1 MEIKCPDYILKAIEL
16 LELNGYSAYAVG
28 GCVRDS
34 LLGKEPN
41 DWDMTTSATPEQTIA
56 AFKDFRTIPTGLKHG
71 TVTVILGSHPIE
83 ITTMRVDGAYSDNRH
98 PENVSF
104 TKKIEEDLSRRDFT
118 VNAMAYTPKVGLVD
132 PYGGRDDLRRH
143 IIRCVGNADIRF
155 GEDALRILRAIRF
168 ACVLGF
174 DIEKETSESVI
185 RNRALLSNIS
195 SERIRTELIKLLC
208 GKDIEKILTDYK
220 EVIFEFIP
228 ELRATDGFEQHSPYH
243 IYDVWTHTTKV
254 VAAIDDTAE
263 FRVAAL
269 LHDVEKPSTF
279 KLDENDRGH
288 FKGHT
293 ELGANT
299 AERILRRLR
308 FSNAEVKR
316 ITDIIRLHDNR
327 PDGNRFHLA
336 ELCAKYGIDA
346 VDDTL
351 KLIAADLHGKKS
363 DYLKEETAVIRLAQE
378 QIDEMRRTHTCLS
391 TAELDING
399 NDIMALGID
408 RTNIK
413 SALLFLLNEVI
424 HERTENNKEALCAKL
439 SEKDFNS

>member
-1 MEIKCPDYILKAIEL
+1 MEIKCPNYILKAMGR
-16 LELNGYSAYAVG
+16 LEQGGFEAYAVG

-34 LLGKEPN
+34 LLGSKPH

-56 AFKDFRTIPTGLKHG
+56 VFKGFRTIPTGLKHG
-71 TVTVILGSHPIE
+71 TVTVIIDSHPIE

-98 PENVSF
+98 PEKVSF

-118 VNAMAYTPKVGLVD
+118 VNAMAYNPKTGIVD
-132 PYGGRDDLRRH
+132 PYGGRDDLKNRT
-143 IIRCVGNADIRF
+143 IRCVGNADTRF

-195 SERIRTELIKLLC
+195 SERIRVELIKLLC
-208 GKDIEKILTDYK
+208 GKNVEKILTDYK
-220 EVIFEFIP
+220 EVIFEIIP

-243 IYDVWTHTTKV
+243 VYDVWTHTTKV
-254 VAAIDDTAE
+254 VAAIECGSD

-279 KLDENDRGH
+279 RLDENGRGH
-288 FKGHT
+288 FKGHP
-293 ELGANT
+293 EAGAQT
-299 AERILRRLR
+299 AEKILRRLR
-308 FSNAEVKR
+308 FSNAEIKR

-327 PDGNRFHLA
+327 PDGDRFHLA
-336 ELCAKYGIDA
+336 ELCAKESINA
-346 VDDTL
+346 VEDTL
-351 KLIAADLHGKKS
+351 KLIAADLHGKRS
-363 DYLKEETAVIRLAQE
+363 DYLKEEAPVIRLAQR
-378 QIDEMRRTHTCLS
+378 QIDEMRKNHTCLT

-408 RTNIK
+408 RTKIK
-413 SALLFLLNEVI
+413 VALLFLLDEVI
-424 HERTENNKEALCAKL
+424 HERTENKKEALCKL
-439 SEKDFNS
+439 LQNKFSM